1 MGLLW
6 FWREIS
12 YETRVRFPL
21 RLWALLCHYSSH
33 AIIDNASLTIVP
45 YYVDFPSET
54 YSIT

>member
-1 MGLLW
+1 MVLLW